1 MYEYAKL
8 AFERYMGNYDLTSD
22 LINFKYKHTYK
33 VVSLMA
39 ELAFRLNLN
48 EQELE
53 LAQVIGLLHD
63 IGRFEQIKIFNDLS
77 DIKTNMDHADAACY
91 YLFDEGHIRD
101 FVVDDKY
108 DNIIK
113 KAIKNHN
120 KYLIADDMTDEELLF
135 LKMIRD
141 MDKVDIF
148 RVLALK
154 NHEVFKAD
162 EVSSEVLKEFSLNHE
177 INNHLIKSET
187 DKTVSRLAFVF
198 DINFNESFD
207 ILVQTDNF
215 DFYLSMVDVASDS
228 EKLWK
233 KLREVCF
240 DKINSGV
247 GEEDVR

>member
-135 LKMIRD
+135 SKMIRD

>member
-8 AFERYMGNYDLTSD
+8 AFERYMENYDLTSD

-108 DNIIK
+108 DNIIR

-120 KYLIADDMTDEELLF
+120 KYLIDDDMNDEELLF
-135 LKMIRD
+135 SKMIRD